1 MRLKNAFNNI
11 FLRIRI
17 GLVLL
22 IGIGVPHLYLSY
34 LIPIEA
40 ENERQS
46 FEINAVEPILGD
58 FLSYINLSFDPQG
71 RIAHAQAQE
80 HVSIEPSI
88 TDLIAVGGNGRLLI
102 YGNFKPGATYT
113 VCVKRGLTSE
123 NDLILK
129 EDYTTTVTMPDVEPE
144 IRFPEKGF
152 LIPRKGPLTLDIAT
166 INIKRLNLGI
176 TKVFL
181 DQLPRLVQTDVIDIE
196 SAPPNAEIVTKL
208 PLKDYL
214 TGVRGGIFKV
224 LTRHTEGW
232 RKAEHLILITDLGI
246 VAKRAGNELWVWVNS
261 LDDLAPVP
269 QATVKLIGKRRWGI
283 PDGLPGAIR
292 TAKTNA
298 DGFVKVPLVAD
309 EVNKYRGL
317 ILTVAK
323 GDDFSFLRV
332 DSQRILTGDFRIDS
346 RPNLDP
352 EIAERLEFFTDMP
365 VTPPVNSEAGYRAFL
380 YTNGGAY
387 RPGEKV
393 HLVGIVRR
401 QQTGADDEVP
411 TALPTRIEVIT
422 PENKTLAAFQ
432 EQTDHDGACEIEIKL
447 PAWAQTGVYT
457 AKMSANEKSIGSVSF
472 QVEEFMPDRIKVT
485 VDTDKAAYRFDEE
498 IRLKVSVAH
507 LFGAPASGLKVE
519 AMYWIEEGMHDLQG
533 EKWRSFNFSQTSDA
547 FHTEGFDI
555 GETLTTDAEGKVEYQ
570 FKVPQSEQST
580 SRLTGTIRVTAQ
592 ETGGRV
598 VTTDKTIS
606 IHSYSHYVGLQREEM
621 TETVKPNQEVGFN
634 YIVVDQEGA
643 AAAGRTVEATL
654 YAISGTETT
663 PLETRTLTS
672 APEKERFTFIPSRH
686 GEHRVEITDV
696 VSGSQA
702 SVGFYVSEWGGVPAS
717 EDNFLELDLTL
728 DKAAYQ
734 PGETAALHI
743 KAPFPGK
750 LLLTIER
757 EKVLHYQ
764 TFTMNE
770 PTATVEIP
778 VEGAY
783 CPNVYLYATLLRAT
797 AALEKAAPARAFGIL
812 PLKLDAE
819 SNRLTIVLDMPK
831 QVRPNREMEIKF
843 HVRGPQ
849 RNTGKAYRVSIAAV
863 DDGIVQLTDFQTPA
877 PYAYFHRQR
886 QLETYAYEFY
896 TALTSI
902 RHFPIHPLKE
912 LQDFLAPPE
921 QVRLSYASASFAPNL
936 GRRNGNYRGTYSNF
950 GPESSVYYFMAPVE
964 GSRVD
969 TNSGIR
975 VKPVSLWSGL
985 GTTDTE
991 GRGAVRFRIPQFN
1004 GSLRVMAVAFSGDT
1018 YGSVTQQ
1025 IEVSEPLMLI
1035 PTFPR
1040 FLTGGDR
1047 IRVPVTVFNGTVAP
1061 DDFTVE
1067 LKATGPVQLLTASD
1081 FGEPLP
1087 VARNAS
1093 LRKQI
1098 HVPTGTTKY
1107 LFFDVLAYET
1117 VGTVAFHLS
1126 ASGNGETTER
1136 LVHLPLRS
1144 AAPPVTQSGH
1154 GVVRAGESADFV
1166 FPSNLL
1172 PESSEFLLTVAPFP
1186 AVKFGG
1192 GLRYLIQYP
1201 HGCLEQTT
1209 SQVFTLLYLNEI
1221 AKLVEPTL
1229 VDADGQNSKVNAYIK
1244 AGITKLEGMLLPS
1257 HHFAYWPNGDDTN
1270 PWASIYAAHFLV
1282 EVRKAGYEVDDSVYD
1297 RMLEGLRE
1305 RAKQMGS
1312 RIASEAEDKYKIAQS
1327 VYACYVLA
1335 AAGQP
1340 EKMVMHSFSDDWFND
1355 LKDHSRFRLAAAF
1368 ARIGERQRALS
1379 LLPTTIDLNASNQR
1393 ETGHNFDSP
1402 IRNHAIMLDVLLEID
1417 ANHPAIPS
1425 LVESLTEAAS
1435 ADGRWATTQENAF
1448 AFLAL
1453 GKMLKRYT
1461 SDKYTGRLTFNGAP
1475 FADFDAAGRQ
1485 WTATDWDGARVQL
1498 TLEGDGSASYY
1509 WAAFG
1514 VSRDSHIEEYERD
1527 LQLSRRYLNQDGMA
1541 TGSVFRSGELV
1552 VAEITVKALA
1562 RTLENVVVVD
1572 MLPAGFEI
1580 ENPRL
1585 HARVDLP
1592 WMKEQF
1598 LTPDNMDI
1606 RDDRL
1611 VFFGRFPRQQER
1623 KFYYLLRAV
1632 TPGIF
1637 TVPPVS
1643 AETMYAPENS
1653 AVTSSGMVE
1662 IIE

>member
-1 MRLKNAFNNI
+1 MRLKNIFNI
-11 FLRIRI
+11 FFGI

-22 IGIGVPHLYLSY
+22 MGIGMLYLSSTADENVETPADSKKTGT
-34 LIPIEA
+34 IP
-40 ENERQS
+40 
-46 FEINAVEPILGD
+46 D
-58 FLSYINLSFDPQG
+58 
-71 RIAHAQAQE
+71 
-80 HVSIEPSI
+80 
-88 TDLIAVGGNGRLLI
+88 T
-102 YGNFKPGATYT
+102 
-113 VCVKRGLTSE
+113 
-123 NDLILK
+123 
-129 EDYTTTVTMPDVEPE
+129 EPE
-144 IRFPEKGF
+144 IRFPEKSF
-152 LIPRKGPLTLDIAT
+152 LIPRKGPLTLDLAT
-166 INIKRLNLGI
+166 INVARVNVEIG
-176 TKVFL
+176 KVFL
-181 DQLPRLVQTDVIDIE
+181 HKYPDRFHTDVLDIKL
-196 SAPPNAEIVTKL
+196 APPNKEIITKL

-214 TGVRGGIFKV
+214 TGKGGGIFNV
-224 LTRHTEGW
+224 IIRQAEGW
-232 RKAEHLILITDLGI
+232 RYAEKLILITDLGI

-261 LDDLAPVP
+261 LDSLAPVS
-269 QATVKLIGKRRWGI
+269 QATVELIGDKRWGI
-283 PDGLPGAIR
+283 QNVKTIR
-292 TAKTNA
+292 TAKTNT
-298 DGFVKVPLVAD
+298 DGFVKVPLIAD

-317 ILTVAK
+317 IITVAK

-332 DSQRILTGDFRIDS
+332 DSQRILTRDFHIDL

-352 EIAERLEFFTDMP
+352 ETAEQLEFFTDMP
-365 VTPPVNSEAGYRAFL
+365 VIPPVNSEAEYRAFL
-380 YTNGGAY
+380 YTNSGAY
-387 RPGEKV
+387 RPGEEV
-393 HLVGIVRR
+393 NLVGIVRR
-401 QQTGADDEVP
+401 QRAGADDAIP
-411 TALPTRIEVIT
+411 TAFPTRIEVIT
-422 PENKTLAAFQ
+422 PGNKTLAMFQ
-432 EQTDHDGACEIEIKL
+432 EQTDHDGACEVQIEL
-447 PAWAQTGVYT
+447 PAWAQTGIYT
-457 AKMSANEKSIGSVSF
+457 AKMSIDEKQIGSVSF

-485 VDTDKAAYRFDEE
+485 VDTDKADYSFDEE
-498 IRLKVSVAH
+498 IRLKVNVAH
-507 LFGAPASGLKVE
+507 LFRAPASGLKVE
-519 AMYWIEEGMHDLQG
+519 ALYSLEEGMHNLQG
-533 EKWRSFNFSQTSDA
+533 EKYRSFNFSHASDA
-547 FHTEGFDI
+547 FHRETFDI
-555 GETLTTDAEGKVEYQ
+555 SGPLTTDAEGKAEYQ

-592 ETGGRV
+592 ETGGRA
-598 VTTDKTIS
+598 VTAAKTIS
-606 IHSYSHYVGLQREEM
+606 IHAYSHYVGLQWEEER
-621 TETVKPNQEVGFN
+621 TKTVKPNQEVGFN

-672 APEKERFTFIPSRH
+672 APEKERFTFISSRH

-696 VSGSQA
+696 ASGSQA
-702 SVGFYVSEWGGVPAS
+702 SVGFYVSEWGGVPGS

-728 DKAAYQ
+728 DKTAYQ

-743 KAPFPGK
+743 KSPFPGK

-757 EKVLHYQ
+757 EEVLHYQ

-770 PTATVEIP
+770 LTATVEIP
-778 VEGAY
+778 VEQVY
-783 CPNVYLYATLLRAT
+783 RPNVYLYATLLRAT
-797 AALEKAAPARAFGIL
+797 AALENDALARAFGIL

-819 SNRLTIVLDMPK
+819 SNQLTVALDMPK
-831 QVRPNREMEIKF
+831 HIRPNRDVEIKF
-843 HVRGPQ
+843 HVHGKQ
-849 RNTGKAYRVSIAAV
+849 RKGQAYRVSIAAI

-877 PYAYFHRQR
+877 PHAYFYRQR
-886 QLETYAYEFY
+886 RLETYSYEFY
-896 TALTSI
+896 TALMSK
-902 RHFPIHPLKE
+902 RDFPIRPLIKIKS
-912 LQDFLAPPE
+912 FFPSPE
-921 QVRLSYASASFAPNL
+921 QVRLSDASARLAPNL
-936 GRRNGNYRGTYSNF
+936 GRRNGNFYDSFRGTYSDFGF
-950 GPESSVYYFMAPVE
+950 GPESSRYAYMAPGE
-964 GSRVD
+964 RSRVD
-969 TNSGIR
+969 TDSGIR

-985 GTTDTE
+985 VTTDTE
-991 GRGAVRFRIPQFN
+991 GHGAVRFRIPQFN

-1018 YGSVTQQ
+1018 YGSATQQ
-1025 IEVSEPLMLI
+1025 IEISEPLMLI
-1035 PTFPR
+1035 PTLPR
-1040 FLTGGDR
+1040 FLAGGDR
-1047 IRVPVTVFNGTVAP
+1047 IRVPVTVFNGTRTA

-1067 LKATGPVQLLTASD
+1067 LNATGPVQLLTESG

-1087 VARNAS
+1087 VARSAS

-1098 HVPTGTTKY
+1098 HVPMGTAKH
-1107 LFFDVLAYET
+1107 LFFDVIAYET

-1136 LVHLPLRS
+1136 LVQLPLRS

-1154 GVVRAGESADFV
+1154 GVVRAGEPADFV

-1229 VDADGQNSKVNAYIK
+1229 VDADGQNSSVNTYIK

-1257 HHFAYWPNGDDTN
+1257 HHFAYWPNGDHTN

-1282 EVRKAGYEVDDSVYD
+1282 EARKAGYKVDDSVYN

-1305 RAKQMGS
+1305 RAKQM
-1312 RIASEAEDKYKIAQS
+1312 DKRVDAYAQDRYKIAQS

-1340 EKMVMHSFSDDWFND
+1340 EKTVMHSFSDNWFND
-1355 LKDHSRFRLAAAF
+1355 LRDHSRFRLASAF
-1368 ARIGERQRALS
+1368 ARIGEQQKALS
-1379 LLPTTIDLNASNQR
+1379 LLPTTIDLKASSRR

-1402 IRNHAIMLDVLLEID
+1402 IRNRAIMLDGLLEID
-1417 ANHPAIPS
+1417 GNHPAIPS

-1475 FADFDAAGRQ
+1475 FADFDAAGGQ
-1485 WTATDWDGARVQL
+1485 YTATDWDGAKVQL
-1498 TLEGDGSASYY
+1498 TLEGEGSASYY

-1514 VSRDSHIEEYERD
+1514 VSRDSHVEEYERD
-1527 LQLSRRYLNQDGMA
+1527 LQISRRYLNQDGMA
-1541 TGSVFRSGELV
+1541 AGSVFRSGELV
-1552 VAEITVKALA
+1552 VTEITVKALA
-1562 RTLENVVVVD
+1562 RTLENVAVVD

-1585 HARVDLP
+1585 RSRVDLP
-1592 WMKEQF
+1592 WMKEQS

-1611 VFFGRFPRQQER
+1611 VFFGRFPRQREY

-1643 AETMYAPENS
+1643 AEAMYAPENS
-1653 AVTSSGMVE
+1653 AVTSSGRVE
-1662 IIE
+1662 VIE